1 MKTISSYS
9 KQILFI
15 IKKKIIIIFF
25 MKKKEQLKQ
34 IIRDFHLGDNYDVK
48 SRTLQPP
55 YDTKKIITLVGVRR
69 CGKTSILYDMI
80 NKLSGMTEKTK
91 ILFLNFEDE
100 RLELDVSELDLILQS
115 FSELYP
121 EQNLSECYFFFDE
134 IQNVIGWE
142 KFVRR
147 VYDTLS
153 KNIYITGSNSK
164 LLSSEI
170 ATSLRG
176 RTLSYE
182 VYPLS
187 FSEYLSFK
195 GIEVDF
201 YSSKSLAY
209 IKNAQ
214 EKFLRDG
221 GFPETLFLED
231 QYKNQTLQEYFHV
244 LLYKDLAE
252 RYSITNT
259 VALKFF
265 LKRIIASSTKQIS
278 INKIYNELKS
288 SGIKIGK
295 NTLYDFLDYV
305 QNIYLAL
312 TLRRYDT
319 SLVNKELG
327 EKKIYSID
335 IGLNNAT
342 EFKFSNDIGKSL
354 ENAVFLQLR
363 RNWSEI
369 FYYSD
374 ASSECDFV
382 IYEKNKIT
390 QAIQVSYDMSNEDT
404 KNREIKGLL
413 AACKNF
419 DLQSGIIVTFD
430 SEDELII
437 NEMKIRL
444 VPFYKWCL
452 FREES
457 S

>member
-1 MKTISSYS
+1 
-9 KQILFI
+9 
-15 IKKKIIIIFF
+15 

-34 IIRDFHLGDNYDVK
+34 IIRDFHLSDNFDVK
-48 SRTLQPP
+48 TRTLQPP
-55 YDTKKIITLVGVRR
+55 IDTNKIITLIGVRR

-80 NKLSGMTEKTK
+80 NKLSTNIDKTK

-100 RLELDVSELDLILQS
+100 RLGLEVDELDLILQS

-121 EQNLSECYFFFDE
+121 EQNLNECYFFFDE
-134 IQNVIGWE
+134 IQNITGWE

-147 VYDTLS
+147 VYDSIS
-153 KNIYITGSNSK
+153 KNIFITGSNSK

-187 FSEYLSFK
+187 FVEYLLFK
-195 GIEVDF
+195 GIKVDL
-201 YSSKSLAY
+201 YSSKSLAH

-214 EKFLRDG
+214 EVFLKDG
-221 GFPETLFLED
+221 AFPETLFLEE
-231 QYKNQTLQEYFHV
+231 QYRNQTLQEYFNV

-288 SGIKIGK
+288 AGIKIGK
-295 NTLYDFLDYV
+295 NTLYNFLDYV

-312 TLRRYDT
+312 ALHKYDN

-327 EKKIYSID
+327 ERKIYSID

-342 EFKFSNDIGKSL
+342 EFKFSDNIGKSL
-354 ENAVFLQLR
+354 ENAVFLELK
-363 RNWSEI
+363 RNYNEI
-369 FYYSD
+369 FYYRDST
-374 ASSECDFV
+374 SECDFIV
-382 IYEKNKIT
+382 NEKNSIT
-390 QAIQVSYDMSNEDT
+390 QAIQVTYDMSDEDT
-404 KNREIKGLL
+404 KNREIKGLVT
-413 AACKNF
+413 ACKKFKLTNGTIISYDNQDEF
-419 DLQSGIIVTFD
+419 LQDGIEI
-430 SEDELII
+430 SII
-437 NEMKIRL
+437 
-444 VPFYKWCL
+444 PFYKWCI
-452 FREES
+452 
-457 S
+457 

>member
-1 MKTISSYS
+1 M
-9 KQILFI
+9 
-15 IKKKIIIIFF
+15 IKKEEL
-25 MKKKEQLKQ
+25 KK
-34 IIRDFHLGDNYDVK
+34 IIRDFHLNTSFDVRP
-48 SRTLQPP
+48 RTLQPP
-55 YDTKKIITLVGVRR
+55 VDTKKIITLIGVRR

-80 NKLSGMTEKTK
+80 NQLSDKIDKTK

-100 RLELDVSELDLILQS
+100 RLELNIDELDLVLQS

-134 IQNVIGWE
+134 IQNISGWE

-147 VYDTLS
+147 VYDTIS
-153 KNIYITGSNSK
+153 KNIFITGSNSK

-195 GIEVDF
+195 SITVDL
-201 YSSKSLAY
+201 YSSRSIAHM
-209 IKNAQ
+209 KNAQ
-214 EKFLRDG
+214 EKFLKNG
-221 GFPETLFLED
+221 GFPETLFLEE
-231 QYKNQTLQEYFHV
+231 QYRNQTLQEYFNV

-252 RYSITNT
+252 RYSISNT

-295 NTLYDFLDYV
+295 NTLYDFLEYV

-312 TLRRYDT
+312 VLHRYDK

-342 EFKFSNDIGKSL
+342 EFKFSDDVGKSL
-354 ENAVFLQLR
+354 ENAVFLELK
-363 RNWSEI
+363 RNDKEI
-369 FYYSD
+369 FYYRD
-374 ASSECDFV
+374 TNSECDFIV
-382 IYEKNKIT
+382 NEKNRVV
-390 QAIQVSYDMSNEDT
+390 QVIQVTYDMSTEST
-404 KNREIKGLL
+404 RNREIKGLL
-413 AACKNF
+413 TACKNF
-419 DLQSGIIVTFD
+419 NLSRGTIVTYD
-430 SEDELII
+430 NEEEIMEDDIKIELI
-437 NEMKIRL
+437 
-444 VPFYKWCL
+444 PFYKWKVK
-452 FREES
+452 
-457 S
+457 

>member
-1 MKTISSYS
+1 
-9 KQILFI
+9 
-15 IKKKIIIIFF
+15 

-34 IIRDFHLGDNYDVK
+34 IIRDFHLNDKFDVK

-55 YDTKKIITLVGVRR
+55 IDTKKIITLIGVRR

-80 NKLSGMTEKTK
+80 NKLSDTIPKTK

-100 RLELDVSELDLILQS
+100 RLELGIDELDLILQS

-121 EQNLSECYFFFDE
+121 EQNLSECYLFFDE
-134 IQNVIGWE
+134 IQNITGWE
-142 KFVRR
+142 KFIRR
-147 VYDTLS
+147 VYDTIS
-153 KNIYITGSNSK
+153 KNIFVTGSNSK
-164 LLSSEI
+164 LLSSDI

-187 FSEYLSFK
+187 FKEYLSFK
-195 GIEVDF
+195 DIEVDL
-201 YSSKSLAY
+201 YSSKSLAH

-214 EKFLRDG
+214 EQFLKDG
-221 GFPETLFLED
+221 GFPETLFLQD
-231 QYKNQTLQEYFHV
+231 QYRNQTLQEYFNV

-295 NTLYDFLDYV
+295 NTLYNFLDYV

-312 TLRRYDT
+312 TLHKYDK
-319 SLVNKELG
+319 SLTNKELG

-342 EFKFSNDIGKSL
+342 EFKFSDNIGKSL
-354 ENAVFLQLR
+354 ENAVFLELK
-363 RNWSEI
+363 RNYNEV
-369 FYYSD
+369 YYYRDSN
-374 ASSECDFV
+374 SECDFIV
-382 IYEKNKIT
+382 NEKNSIT
-390 QAIQVSYDMSNEDT
+390 QAIQVTYDMSDEDT
-404 KNREIKGLL
+404 RTREIKGLVN
-413 AACKNF
+413 ACKNF
-419 DLQSGIIVTFD
+419 KLGNGVIITYD
-430 SEDELII
+430 TEDEII
-437 NEMKIRL
+437 EDNISITL
-444 VPFYKWCL
+444 VPFYK
-452 FREES
+452 FS
-457 S
+457 TIKK